1 MQIQIDV
8 AMEYELSGDLRA
20 CLAFEVARTPVQT
33 VLSESLNFPGATITR
48 VAGESGV
55 GLRMWAALQ
64 APRMSVRYSA
74 TVETKPATRRIE
86 DLPSTPRHELPGD
99 VIGFL
104 RPSRYCQSDKF
115 VGFIMRRFGNLQ
127 GGAKVAAIRD
137 WVFQEM
143 DYVPGTSDATTT
155 VVDTF
160 AERAGVCRDYAHMVC
175 ALVRAADIPAR
186 YCSVYGVGVEPP
198 DFHAIA
204 QVWLDGEWHNV
215 DATGMCQ
222 PDEIVV
228 ISAGRDACDV
238 AFMET
243 LAPAGFYEQRV
254 SVVPVQTP

>member
-20 CLAFEVARTPVQT
+20 CLAFEVARMPVQT
-33 VLSESLNFPGATITR
+33 VLSEELSFPGASITR

-55 GLRMWAALQ
+55 GQRMWATLQ

-74 TVETKPATRRIE
+74 KVEIAADTTRLE
-86 DLPSTPRHELPGD
+86 DLPSTPRHALPGE
-99 VIGFL
+99 VLGFL

-115 VGFIMRRFGNLQ
+115 IGFVTRRFGHLD

-137 WVFQEM
+137 WVGREM
-143 DYVPGTSDATTT
+143 DYVPGTSDANTT

-160 AERAGVCRDYAHMVC
+160 AARAGVCRDYAHMVC

-204 QVWLDGEWHNV
+204 QVFLDGRWHNV
-215 DATGMCQ
+215 DATGMCR
-222 PDEIVV
+222 PDEVAV
-228 ISAGRDACDV
+228 ISVGRDACDV

-243 LAPAGFYEQRV
+243 LDPAGLYEQNV
-254 SVVPVQTP
+254 SVMRLQTS